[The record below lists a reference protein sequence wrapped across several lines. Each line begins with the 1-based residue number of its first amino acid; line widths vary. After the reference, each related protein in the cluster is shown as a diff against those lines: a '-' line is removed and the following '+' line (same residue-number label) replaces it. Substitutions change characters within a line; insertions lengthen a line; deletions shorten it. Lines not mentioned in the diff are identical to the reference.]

1 MQNRESLELRP
12 EGDGSCFP
20 SRLGRPEQ
28 QARWL
33 AAHPIAVVVNSG
45 KSTCSSQMPEIEKR
59 RSVVRRDACP
69 GEYRAEMTIWVAVR
83 TCRRAMV
90 LCFL

>member
-1 MQNRESLELRP
+1 MQNREQLEHRP
-12 EGDGSCFP
+12 EGGRSRFP

-33 AAHPIAVVVNSG
+33 AAYPIVVMVNSG
-45 KSTCSSQMPEIEKR
+45 KSICSSQMPEIEKR

-69 GEYRAEMTIWVAVR
+69 GEYRSEMTIWVAVR
-83 TCRRAMV
+83 ACRVV